1 MTFGPE
7 FSNYSNVE
15 MKIVNYLIICVAVLP
30 FGMIQLQR
38 LVFPDGAADDTFPIM
53 RKSKSSIQ
61 AMIYIIQFVESCGSA
76 WLSVGILKKYVLV
89 TTAKTALIKKFTT

>member
-1 MTFGPE
+1 MYT
-7 FSNYSNVE
+7 NLQN
-15 MKIVNYLIICVAVLP
+15 II
-30 FGMIQLQR
+30 
-38 LVFPDGAADDTFPIM
+38 DTFPMM

-76 WLSVGILKKYVLV
+76 WLSVEILKKYVLV